1 VTPDEAREI
10 AANLY
15 DDHPAA
21 AALMIEAVGG
31 STPDRRERSRRALM
45 LLDPMEELPD
55 LRDQHPSWR
64 AALAIATLLVQS
76 VSTTRKARAH
86 VADLLGKVC
95 MEAKLAAADSGE
107 RWA

>member
-1 VTPDEAREI
+1 MTPEQAAEI
-10 AANLY
+10 ARNCY

-21 AALMIEAVGG
+21 AALMVEAVHGE
-31 STPDRRERSRRALM
+31 TADRRERSRRALL
-45 LLDPMEELPD
+45 LLDPDEPLAD

-76 VSTTRKARAH
+76 VSSTREMRQRVAGLLHRICLEARV
-86 VADLLGKVC
+86 VAQD
-95 MEAKLAAADSGE
+95 AGE